1 MLNLKTLPWL
11 GNQQHLPIP
20 DLPQPKMTTT
30 ETNDDSYNNFFRDKT
45 IFLTGATGNLGGCIL
60 YKLTEVLGCQHIY
73 VLCRGSAA
81 RAKIKLTKNMPLQAP
96 AILLHPGLVFI
107 TGDIK
112 EPGFAIAQPLLE
124 RMQREVQIIINA
136 AADISLQAPL
146 SATMASNCMPPLE
159 LAQMATKFQHLESF
173 IQISTAYCNSFLPD
187 GIVEEKIYPLG
198 DPEVELSAFSE
209 KGTTQYLSQFPA
221 PYYYSK
227 VYKPHDVSDHANAY
241 PDISI

>member
-11 GNQQHLPIP
+11 GNQQHPPFP
-20 DLPQPKMTTT
+20 DLTQPKMTTNKT
-30 ETNDDSYNNFFRDKT
+30 PDGFYSEFFRDKT
-45 IFLTGATGNLGGCIL
+45 IFLTGATGNLGGCLL
-60 YKLTEVLGCQHIY
+60 YKLTEILGCQHIY

-81 RAKIKLTKNMPLQAP
+81 RAKIQLTKNMPLQAP
-96 AILLHPGLVFI
+96 SIFLHPGLVFI

-112 EPGFAIAQPLLE
+112 EPGFAITQPLLE

-146 SATMASNCMPPLE
+146 SSTMESNCLPPLE
-159 LAQMATKFQHLESF
+159 LAQMATKFQRLESF
-173 IQISTAYCNSFLPD
+173 IQISSAYCNSFLPD

-198 DPEVELSAFSE
+198 DPEVELSAFGE

-227 VYKPHDVSDHANAY
+227 VYEPNGVSHHASADS
-241 PDISI
+241 DIAI